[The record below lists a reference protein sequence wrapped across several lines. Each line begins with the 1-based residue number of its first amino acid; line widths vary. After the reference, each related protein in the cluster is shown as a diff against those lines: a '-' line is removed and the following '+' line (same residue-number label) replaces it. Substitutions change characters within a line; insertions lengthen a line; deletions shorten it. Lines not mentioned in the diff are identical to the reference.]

1 MIVTDEDVF
10 VTDDCGRVAFKEILA
25 TLDGKVIADSLII

>member
-25 TLDGKVIADSLII
+25 TIDGKVITDSFIV